1 MAGEGVD
8 RVLFRCFER
17 RAAAKRVERVVGH
30 AVADDENVFHTVSL
44 FSEDF
49 SLRSVLWDA
58 GCRGF
63 FLPHSIY
70 YFSRFVKRA
79 SGRRALFLFVEFNEI
94 ISKPELGYWHLF
106 AVMI

>member
-1 MAGEGVD
+1 MAREGVD

-17 RAAAKRVERVVGH
+17 RAAAERVERVVGH

-49 SLRSVLWDA
+49 SPRGALWDA
-58 GCRGF
+58 GTRGF

-70 YFSRFVKRA
+70 YFPRFVKRH
-79 SGRRALFLFVEFNEI
+79 GGFRGILFLFVEFNKI
-94 ISKPELGYWHLF
+94 IQNPELGIGNF
-106 AVMI
+106 SSS

>member
-1 MAGEGVD
+1 M
-8 RVLFRCFER
+8 
-17 RAAAKRVERVVGH
+17 VGH

-49 SLRSVLWDA
+49 SPQASCGMPDA
-58 GCRGF
+58 AAF
-63 FLPHSIY
+63 FLPLSIY

-79 SGRRALFLFVEFNEI
+79 SGRRTLFLFVEFNEI